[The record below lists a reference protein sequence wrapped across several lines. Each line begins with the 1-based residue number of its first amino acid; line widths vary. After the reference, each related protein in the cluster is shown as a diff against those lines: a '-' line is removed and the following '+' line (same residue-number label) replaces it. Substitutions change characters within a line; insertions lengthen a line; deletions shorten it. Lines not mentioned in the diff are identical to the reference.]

1 VLYTSKS
8 IFYYL
13 HIFWSHYLYALCID
27 AFLKVMGRK
36 PLFRRLY
43 TKVDNMVKTYTYF
56 INGTWV

>member
-1 VLYTSKS
+1 M
-8 IFYYL
+8 
-13 HIFWSHYLYALCID
+13 YALCID